1 MRCSYTAVFP
11 TTDTVSLA
19 HVFHSEVFSQ
29 RNPIHGTT
37 GHGSAPPDQSTSYD
51 AQVDELLDE
60 ALDETFPASD
70 PVAVTPAP
78 RRRRFD
84 PDRKRA

>member
-1 MRCSYTAVFP
+1 MAK
-11 TTDTVSLA
+11 
-19 HVFHSEVFSQ
+19 
-29 RNPIHGTT
+29 RNPTHGTT
-37 GHGSAPPDQSTSYD
+37 GHGSTQPDQITSYD

-70 PVAVTPAP
+70 PVAVTPPA
-78 RRRRFD
+78 RRCRID

>member
-1 MRCSYTAVFP
+1 MT
-11 TTDTVSLA
+11 
-19 HVFHSEVFSQ
+19 Q
-29 RNPIHGTT
+29 RNPKHGTT
-37 GHGSAPPDQSTSYD
+37 GHGSTQPDPITSYD

-70 PVAVTPAP
+70 PVAVTPPP

-84 PDRKRA
+84 PDQKRA